1 MKGIVFTSLADM
13 VEEHHG
19 MKLWN
24 KVIKKSKVPSNGVYT
39 SGKTYSDSELFSLV
53 QALQKEL
60 KVDTDDLIRSFGH
73 YLFSVLVGRHP
84 HFYEAEDTFIGF
96 LKSIKDVIHVEV
108 KKLYE
113 NATVPRFT
121 YDQESTTS
129 LTMFYQSPRQL
140 CMLAEGLIYAAADKY
155 EVKIELLHLQCMHK
169 GSPRCEFSVK
179 VIN

>member
-1 MKGIVFTSLADM
+1 M

-53 QALQKEL
+53 EVLQKEL
-60 KVDTDDLIRSFGH
+60 EVDTDDLIRSFGM
-73 YLFSVLVGRHP
+73 YLFGVLVGKHP
-84 HFYEAEDTFIGF
+84 NFYEGETTFIGF

-113 NATVPRFT
+113 NSTVPRFT
-121 YDQESTTS
+121 YEKESPST
-129 LTMFYQSPRQL
+129 LTMYYHSPRKL

-155 EVKIELLHLQCMHK
+155 DVSIRLSHLQCMHK
-169 GSPRCEFSVK
+169 GSNQCEFFVE